1 MPFGIYNPSP
11 TGPFTPGDPVSVGD
25 TGGVRTADYGKCGS
39 SASGRNYSVN
49 YELGR
54 VPNTLNSSFANLAN
68 LSTLMNPAPPTLA
81 NAQSSLF
88 GYLGVRGWYMS
99 YWFNRRGRTQGFNFS
114 VSFSPTS
121 YGKYGND
128 QCTGGASASVSSG
141 PYQTNPPESFTINL
155 AGSVA
160 TGTSS
165 ASVSQT
171 GRCAGNSTS
180 WSVTNNFTG
189 CTYSGTGATSWSYTT
204 NMPS

>member
-1 MPFGIYNPSP
+1 MPFGIYNPNPS
-11 TGPFTPGDPVSVGD
+11 GPFAAGDPVSVGD
-25 TGGVRTADYGKCGS
+25 LGGVRTPDYGKCGS

-54 VPNTLNSSFANLAN
+54 VPSTPNSSFANLAN
-68 LSTLMNPAPPTLA
+68 LSSNMNPAPYSLA
-81 NAQSSLF
+81 TAQTTF

-99 YWFNRRGRTQGFNFS
+99 YWFNRRGRSQGFNFS

-128 QCTGGASASVSSG
+128 QCTGGASSSVSSG
-141 PYQTNPPESFTINL
+141 PYQTNPSESFTINL

-160 TGTSS
+160 TGVGST
-165 ASVSQT
+165 SVSQT
-171 GRCAGNSTS
+171 GRCGGNSTS

-189 CTYSGTGATSWSYTT
+189 CTFSGSGATSWGYTT
-204 NMPS
+204 NMVS